1 VSEPPTPAPPAD
13 GPAPWAGVTWRWFAL
28 LAVTT
33 TAMSLYDLDG
43 GPGFEPID
51 CWVAQTA
58 REMLA
63 AGDWLVP
70 RFAGETRMQKS
81 PGPYWAV
88 MLISLAR
95 GTPVDTVSA
104 RLPSAIAAVL
114 LVLTIF
120 WLAHRIAGER
130 AARFAGFA
138 AAASVLV
145 LWWSHRAAS
154 DLGLTACTTASLAAL
169 WVGSEAARGR
179 GTRVALWLAGYFVAG
194 LGMLYKMPMPL
205 VLVGLPAALYV
216 VVLRRWALLASGWH
230 LVGLGL
236 FLLPW
241 LPWALVIIH
250 SDPAA
255 LLRWRVEFL
264 DRFTGELPNVAGQ
277 RGFAWWFTYLGAAAL
292 YTLPFTL
299 SVPAALARAVRPP
312 PGVNRRGTLFLA
324 LWFAGHFV
332 FFTVSAGKEWRYLLP
347 ALPPLFVLLGIE
359 LARLFDPRRR
369 PDPKWDRA
377 VVWAVWLGVPLAL
390 TLAGLLGLRHWYE
403 VRGVEELAGLATG
416 RDVAVAFAV
425 TGAILTVGFGL
436 AAALY
441 CRRPAASFALLVVTM
456 WGVWL
461 WAWPRLLPLVESQ
474 RAYIDFAH
482 RLHDEIPPEYRPA
495 LRSVGFQDPRIVWY
509 SDVRYPRL
517 IDPLQ
522 LLREQRGPRRL
533 DYEKRRTV
541 EEIVAALERPAPVLL
556 VARFEEYMELRI
568 QGPPALAAEGR
579 RWPPIRH
586 WLQSRYGD
594 FGRQF
599 VVFGNIPPPFP
610 EPELRLPEKLR
621 ARLLA
626 AEREAERLLAAR
638 AEGGVLAGTPAS
650 APAGAI
656 GDARAGAPAS
666 VD

>member
-1 VSEPPTPAPPAD
+1 MSEAPAPALPAV
-13 GPAPWAGVTWRWFAL
+13 GPDAWTGTTWCWFAL
-28 LAVTT
+28 LAGATL
-33 TAMSLYDLDG
+33 ALALYDLDG

-58 REMLA
+58 REMQA

-88 MLISLAR
+88 MLTSLAR

-138 AAASVLV
+138 ASASVLV

-154 DLGLTACTTASLAAL
+154 DLGLTTCTTASLAAL
-169 WVGSEAARGR
+169 WIGSEAVRGR
-179 GTRVALWLAGYFVAG
+179 RMRVALWLTGYFTAG

-205 VLVGLPAALYV
+205 VLVGLPAVLYV
-216 VVLRRWALLASGWH
+216 VVLRRWTLLASGWH
-230 LVGLGL
+230 LVGLAL

-241 LPWALVIIH
+241 LPWAVAVIH

-264 DRFTGELPNVAGQ
+264 DRFTGDLPSVAGQ
-277 RGFAWWFTYLGAAAL
+277 RALPWWFTYFGAAAL

-299 SVPAALARAVRPP
+299 SVPAALLRALRPP
-312 PGVNRRGTLFLA
+312 EGVNRRGTLFLA
-324 LWFAGHFV
+324 LWFLGHFA

-347 ALPPLFVLLGIE
+347 AVPPLLVLLGIE
-359 LARLFDPRRR
+359 LARLFDPQRR
-369 PDPKWDRA
+369 PNPKLERA
-377 VVWAVWLGVPLAL
+377 ALWAVWLGVPLGLAV
-390 TLAGLLGLRHWYE
+390 AGLVGLRRWYQLS
-403 VRGVEELAGLATG
+403 GTLELEGLATG
-416 RDVAVAFAV
+416 RDVAIAFAV

-436 AAALY
+436 AATLY
-441 CRRPAASFALLVVTM
+441 QRRRAAASFALLVITM

-461 WAWPRLLPLVESQ
+461 WAWPRLLPLIESQ
-474 RAYIDFAH
+474 RAYIDFA
-482 RLHDEIPPEYRPA
+482 RQLRDEIPPEYRAA
-495 LRSVGFQDPRIVWY
+495 LRSVGFQDSRIVWY
-509 SDVRYPRL
+509 SDVRFPRV

-522 LLREQRGPRRL
+522 LLREQRGPRSL
-533 DYEKRRTV
+533 DYEKRRTA
-541 EEIVAALERPAPVLL
+541 EEIIAALARPAPALF

-568 QGPPALAAEGR
+568 QAPPALAAEGR
-579 RWPPIRH
+579 RLPPIRH

-594 FGRQF
+594 FGQHF
-599 VVFGNIPPPFP
+599 VVFGNVAPPFP
-610 EPELRLPEKLR
+610 EPELRLTDKLR
-621 ARLLA
+621 ARLAA
-626 AEREAERLLAAR
+626 AEQEAERILAAR
-638 AEGGVLAGTPAS
+638 APAS
-650 APAGAI
+650 AS
-656 GDARAGAPAS
+656 APT
-666 VD
+666 D